1 MGYGTKFKLKGDL
14 DREFKSSRYMNL
26 KQSEIDAMETLLV
39 AQCMC
44 EDNYKCDHYL
54 EAEKRIENTLR
65 VYVSYLEE
73 KWKRDFED
81 SLSEDKVVY
90 LCGWEYSRGRHE
102 VAWSSADDIVSF
114 YLRELF
120 LLAIIKTQD
129 PLEKDSNY
137 YIKRQKIF
145 DMLADLPWNV
155 NDMWVHKF
163 IDRYRDSDDAEE
175 DGDDT
180 PRNENEDETIQ
191 DE

>member
-1 MGYGTKFKLKGDL
+1 MGYGTKFKLKGEL
-14 DREFKSSRYMNL
+14 DREFKSSGYMNL

-44 EDNYKCDHYL
+44 EDNCKCDHYL
-54 EAEKRIENTLR
+54 EAEKRIENALR
-65 VYVSYLEE
+65 IYVAYLEE

-180 PRNENEDETIQ
+180 PRNEDENKTIQ

>member
-1 MGYGTKFKLKGDL
+1 MGYGTKFKLKGEL
-14 DREFKSSRYMNL
+14 DREFKSSGYMNL